1 MAASLPKGLFS
12 LHDMCRNNMCTLLV
26 DMQKYV
32 YIFSISTSLMVSSIT
47 ACAIIE
53 GSAQSSS
60 GKQRVGDC

>member
-12 LHDMCRNNMCTLLV
+12 LHNMCRNNMCTLV

-32 YIFSISTSLMVSSIT
+32 YIFSISTSLMVSSII

-53 GSAQSSS
+53 GSAQSAS
-60 GKQRVGDC
+60 GEQRLVDC